1 MADPRRRHHAN
12 VPGPWFVDT
21 TCIDCDAC
29 RQLAPTVFDGTGLG
43 QSAVRRQPASAD
55 EEKAATRALVACP
68 TASIGVEG
76 RHVQAEGLFPQE
88 IATNH
93 RDGGRSEDG
102 VFYCGFNSED
112 SFGANAFLAVR
123 PEGNLLVDS
132 PRFAAPLVRA
142 IEEKGGVRHILL
154 THRDDVADAERFA
167 HHFAAEVWIHEA
179 DASGAPF
186 ATHRLR
192 GLDPVTLWPD
202 LTAIPL
208 PGHTRGSVAYLLRS
222 RFLFSG
228 DSLYWSR
235 ARQDLSAFRDAC
247 WYSWQ
252 EQTESL
258 DRLAAHRFEWV
269 LAGHGDRHRAP
280 AEEMAR
286 RLRELVQ
293 RMRATRDDTEW

>member
-1 MADPRRRHHAN
+1 MADPRRRHQAN
-12 VPGPWFVDT
+12 VAGPWFVDT

-55 EEKAATRALVACP
+55 EERAATRALVACP

-76 RHVQAEGLFPQE
+76 RHVQAAGLFPQE
-88 IATNH
+88 I
-93 RDGGRSEDG
+93 EDG
-102 VFYCGFNSED
+102 VFYCGFNSAD
-112 SFGANAFLAVR
+112 SFGANAFLALR
-123 PEGNLLVDS
+123 ADGNLLVDS
-132 PRFAAPLVRA
+132 PRFTTPLLRA
-142 IEEKGGVRHILL
+142 IEDRGGVRHVLL

-167 HHFAAEVWIHEA
+167 RHFGADVWIHDA
-179 DASGAPF
+179 DASAAPF
-186 ATHRLR
+186 ATGRIH

-202 LTAIPL
+202 VVAIPL

-235 ARQDLSAFRDAC
+235 AQEDLSAFRDAC
-247 WYSWQ
+247 WYSW
-252 EQTESL
+252 EAQTESL
-258 DRLAAHRFEWV
+258 DRLAAHPFEWV

-280 AEEMAR
+280 ADEMAR
-286 RLRELVQ
+286 RLRGLVR
-293 RMRATRDDTEW
+293 RMRGAGDDTEW